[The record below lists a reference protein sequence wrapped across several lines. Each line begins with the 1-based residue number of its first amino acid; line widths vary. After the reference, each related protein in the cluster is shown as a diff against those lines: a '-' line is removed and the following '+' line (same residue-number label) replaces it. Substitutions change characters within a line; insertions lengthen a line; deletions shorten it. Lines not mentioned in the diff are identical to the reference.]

1 MYSKFFSDGL
11 ITIAGDDAYMLDYI
25 RGRVISKS
33 PTRLILEV
41 AGIGYLLHIPLSTF
55 EKIPKHGEVTI
66 LTQLFIRE
74 DQIKIFGFATG
85 EERDLFQLL
94 LSVNGIGPTTAITI
108 LSGSTVDDIKR
119 AVINEDAKALEKI
132 KGVGKKTAE
141 RIILELKETIKEITT
156 SISTG
161 MDVQQKALVSDAVM
175 ALISLGYGRSIAEKA
190 VSDAAKKL
198 QTIDN
203 IELLVREALKYKA

>member
-1 MYSKFFSDGL
+1 
-11 ITIAGDDAYMLDYI
+11 MLDYI

-55 EKIPKHGEVTI
+55 EKISQHGEVTI

-94 LSVNGIGPTTAITI
+94 LSVNGIGPNMAITI

-203 IELLVREALKYKA
+203 IEVLVREALKYKV

>member
-1 MYSKFFSDGL
+1 
-11 ITIAGDDAYMLDYI
+11 MLDYI

-55 EKIPKHGEVTI
+55 EKIPIQGEVTI

-74 DQIKIFGFATG
+74 DQVKVFGFATG

-94 LSVNGIGPTTAITI
+94 LSVNGIGPNTAIAI
-108 LSGSTVDDIKR
+108 LSGSTVDDIKH
-119 AVINEDAKALEKI
+119 AVVNEDARALEKI
-132 KGVGKKTAE
+132 KGVGRKTAE
-141 RIILELKETIKEITT
+141 RIILELKETIKGIAT
-156 SISTG
+156 STFTG
-161 MDVQQKALVSDAVM
+161 TDIQQKALISDAVM

-190 VSDAAKKL
+190 VGDAARKL

-203 IELLVREALKYKA
+203 IEALVREALKYKV

>member
-1 MYSKFFSDGL
+1 
-11 ITIAGDDAYMLDYI
+11 MLDYI
-25 RGRVISKS
+25 RGRVINKS

-94 LSVNGIGPTTAITI
+94 LSVNGIGPNTAIMI

-161 MDVQQKALVSDAVM
+161 MDVQQKAFVSDAVM

-203 IELLVREALKYKA
+203 IEVLVREALKYKA

>member
-1 MYSKFFSDGL
+1 
-11 ITIAGDDAYMLDYI
+11 MLDYI

-55 EKIPKHGEVTI
+55 EKIPKHGEATI

-94 LSVNGIGPTTAITI
+94 LSVNGIGPNTAIAI

-161 MDVQQKALVSDAVM
+161 MDVQQKAFVSDAVM

-203 IELLVREALKYKA
+203 IEVLVREALKYKV

>member
-1 MYSKFFSDGL
+1 M
-11 ITIAGDDAYMLDYI
+11 
-25 RGRVISKS
+25 
-33 PTRLILEV
+33 
-41 AGIGYLLHIPLSTF
+41 
-55 EKIPKHGEVTI
+55 
-66 LTQLFIRE
+66 
-74 DQIKIFGFATG
+74 
-85 EERDLFQLL
+85 
-94 LSVNGIGPTTAITI
+94 LSVNGIGPNTAITI

-119 AVINEDAKALEKI
+119 AVINEDAKSLEKI

-203 IELLVREALKYKA
+203 IEILVREALKYKD

>member
-1 MYSKFFSDGL
+1 
-11 ITIAGDDAYMLDYI
+11 MLDYI

-55 EKIPKHGEVTI
+55 EKIHKHGEVTI

-94 LSVNGIGPTTAITI
+94 LSVNGIGPETAD
-108 LSGSTVDDIKR
+108 S
-119 AVINEDAKALEKI
+119 
-132 KGVGKKTAE
+132 
-141 RIILELKETIKEITT
+141 IIL
-156 SISTG
+156 
-161 MDVQQKALVSDAVM
+161 
-175 ALISLGYGRSIAEKA
+175 Y
-190 VSDAAKKL
+190 AAKKPIFV
-198 QTIDN
+198 IDAYTRRFCKKYFN
-203 IELLVREALKYKA
+203 FESKNYDEYRTFFEDNLSQDLELFKEYHALIVEWAKNTKS

>member
-1 MYSKFFSDGL
+1 
-11 ITIAGDDAYMLDYI
+11 MLDYI

-94 LSVNGIGPTTAITI
+94 LSVNGIGPNMAITI
-108 LSGSTVDDIKR
+108 LSGSTVEDIKR

>member
-1 MYSKFFSDGL
+1 
-11 ITIAGDDAYMLDYI
+11 MLDYI

-33 PTRLILEV
+33 PTRLVLEV

-55 EKIPKHGEVTI
+55 EKIPNHGEVTI

-85 EERDLFQLL
+85 DERDLFQLL
-94 LSVNGIGPTTAITI
+94 LSVNGIGPTMAITI
-108 LSGSTVDDIKR
+108 LSGSTVDDIKY
-119 AVINEDAKALEKI
+119 AVAREDAKALVKI

-141 RIILELKETIKEITT
+141 RIILELKGMLNEITP
-156 SISTG
+156 SMPGG
-161 MDVQQKALVSDAVM
+161 MDARQKALVSDAVM
-175 ALISLGYGRSIAEKA
+175 ALVSLGYGRPVAENA
-190 VSDAAKKL
+190 VSEVVRKL

-203 IELLVREALKYKA
+203 VEVLVREALKYKV

>member
-1 MYSKFFSDGL
+1 
-11 ITIAGDDAYMLDYI
+11 MLDYI

-55 EKIPKHGEVTI
+55 EKIPKQGEITI
-66 LTQLFIRE
+66 LTRLFIRE
-74 DQIKIFGFATG
+74 DQIKMFGFATG

-94 LSVNGIGPTTAITI
+94 LSVNGIGTNTAIMI
-108 LSGSTVDDIKR
+108 LSGSSVEDIKR

-175 ALISLGYGRSIAEKA
+175 ALISLGYGRAIAERA

-203 IELLVREALKYKA
+203 IEVLVREALKYKV

>member
-1 MYSKFFSDGL
+1 
-11 ITIAGDDAYMLDYI
+11 MLDYI
-25 RGRVISKS
+25 RGRVINKS

-85 EERDLFQLL
+85 EERNLFQLL
-94 LSVNGIGPTTAITI
+94 LSVNGIGPNTAITI

-161 MDVQQKALVSDAVM
+161 MDVQQKAFVSDAVM

-203 IELLVREALKYKA
+203 IEVLVREALKYKA

>member
-1 MYSKFFSDGL
+1 
-11 ITIAGDDAYMLDYI
+11 MLDYI
-25 RGRVISKS
+25 RGRVINKS

-74 DQIKIFGFATG
+74 DQIKVFGFATG

-94 LSVNGIGPTTAITI
+94 LSVNGIGPNTAITI

-119 AVINEDAKALEKI
+119 AVINEDAKSLEKI

-161 MDVQQKALVSDAVM
+161 MDAQQKALVSDAVM

-203 IELLVREALKYKA
+203 IEALVREALKYKV

>member
-1 MYSKFFSDGL
+1 
-11 ITIAGDDAYMLDYI
+11 MLDYI

-94 LSVNGIGPTTAITI
+94 LSVNGIGPNMAITI
-108 LSGSTVDDIKR
+108 LSGSTVEDIKR

-156 SISTG
+156 SMSTG

-203 IELLVREALKYKA
+203 IEVLVREALKYKG

>member
-1 MYSKFFSDGL
+1 
-11 ITIAGDDAYMLDYI
+11 MLDYI
-25 RGRVISKS
+25 RGRVVSKS

-55 EKIPKHGEVTI
+55 EKIPSHGEVTI

-74 DQIKIFGFATG
+74 DQVKIFGFATG

-94 LSVNGIGPTTAITI
+94 LSVNGIGPNTAITI
-108 LSGSTVDDIKR
+108 LSGSTVDDIKY
-119 AVINEDAKALEKI
+119 AVIHEDASALEKI

-141 RIILELKETIKEITT
+141 RIILELKGSIKEITT
-156 SISTG
+156 YIPVGT
-161 MDVQQKALVSDAVM
+161 DTNQKALVSDAVM
-175 ALISLGYGRSIAEKA
+175 ALISLGYGRSVAENA
-190 VSDAAKKL
+190 VSEAVRKL

-203 IELLVREALKYKA
+203 VEVLVREALKYKV

>member
-1 MYSKFFSDGL
+1 
-11 ITIAGDDAYMLDYI
+11 MLDYI
-25 RGRVISKS
+25 RGQVISKS

-55 EKIPKHGEVTI
+55 EKIPSHGEVTI

-74 DQIKIFGFATG
+74 DQIKLFGFATG

-94 LSVNGIGPTTAITI
+94 LSVNGIGPNMAITI
-108 LSGSTVDDIKR
+108 LSGSTVEDIKD
-119 AVINEDAKALEKI
+119 AVVHEDAKALEKI

-141 RIILELKETIKEITT
+141 RIILELKGIIKEITT
-156 SISTG
+156 FPPG
-161 MDVQQKALVSDAVM
+161 AVDVHQKALVSDAVM
-175 ALISLGYGRSIAEKA
+175 ALVSLGYGRSVAENA
-190 VSDAAKKL
+190 VSEAIRKL

-203 IELLVREALKYKA
+203 VEVLVREALKYKA

>member
-1 MYSKFFSDGL
+1 
-11 ITIAGDDAYMLDYI
+11 MLDYI
-25 RGRVISKS
+25 RGRVVSKS

-55 EKIPKHGEVTI
+55 EKIPNQGEVTI

-94 LSVNGIGPTTAITI
+94 LSVNGIGPNTAITI
-108 LSGSTVDDIKR
+108 LSGSTVNDIKY
-119 AVINEDAKALEKI
+119 AVIHEDAKALEKI

-141 RIILELKETIKEITT
+141 RIILELKGIIKEITT
-156 SISTG
+156 SMLTG
-161 MDVQQKALVSDAVM
+161 IDVRQKALVSDAVM
-175 ALISLGYGRSIAEKA
+175 ALISLGYGRSVAENA
-190 VSDAAKKL
+190 VSEAVKKL

-203 IELLVREALKYKA
+203 VEVLVREALKYKV